1 MPELLVENTRNTEGR
16 HPNASKARFVLAQK
30 SGQRSV
36 QKQTGR
42 SLVRSG
48 ANPGSHLCV
57 LLRQWRFARASEK
70 CLFRGFA
77 LLKSSG
83 CASETETD
91 RQARLFSG
99 TRFAAALDDGASITR
114 RCGMDVHRLVAAE
127 PCPSRT
133 GSRVLSALTRCVQ
146 RPNRLVVA
154 ALFAQQR
161 RSRSPRSH
169 IWGRSSGVV

>member
-1 MPELLVENTRNTEGR
+1 MLACYLCLSSEVGSEEPAKTEW
-16 HPNASKARFVLAQK
+16 AQ
-30 SGQRSV
+30 
-36 QKQTGR
+36 
-42 SLVRSG
+42 
-48 ANPGSHLCV
+48 AWCIADADPGSHCMVAHLGHFLGYV
-57 LLRQWRFARASEK
+57 PSSAS
-70 CLFRGFA
+70 A
-77 LLKSSG
+77 AASPLLKSSG

>member
-1 MPELLVENTRNTEGR
+1 MLACYFVLVESEGQI
-16 HPNASKARFVLAQK
+16 ARQSQPVQGLAH
-30 SGQRSV
+30 SGRGPRLEFHGCSS
-36 QKQTGR
+36 R
-42 SLVRSG
+42 P
-48 ANPGSHLCV
+48 AACI
-57 LLRQWRFARASEK
+57 RAQQ
-70 CLFRGFA
+70 CL
-77 LLKSSG
+77 SSG
-83 CASETETD
+83 VAPAQVLPSPAGTGPGL
-91 RQARLFSG
+91 RARLLSG